1 MTDVTDELLRC
12 SSWTR
17 ANDVS
22 PIGSAG
28 SYRGFLLVE
37 IRMPWPSDIGETRL
51 VSSIREVIGSSGLRV
66 QAILDAK
73 TRRQRMVAYIN
84 PSPRGFSG
92 FERREAEYGD
102 DFVADVEA
110 LLGEPPDPRAATMP
124 GVSDGT
130 PPVKDLLVCIHGR
143 RDFCCGSLG
152 AALAVALTDR
162 PLPEGV
168 RLWRTSHTGGHRFA
182 PNLIVLPEGTLW
194 AYADQ
199 TLAERVLSR
208 SGPVEEVVDHYR
220 GCAGLPGP
228 QVQALEREVLRQVG
242 WDLLDMRRTGEV
254 AGDGIVRMTV
264 DTPDGGPT
272 RTWEAEVKP
281 GRTLPVPDCG
291 RPIEEATK
299 SETEWVVVDLHQV
312 AG

>member
-1 MTDVTDELLRC
+1 MADITAEPLRC

-17 ANDVS
+17 ANHVS

-28 SYRGFLLVE
+28 SYRGYLLVE
-37 IRMPWPSDIGETRL
+37 LRMPWPADIAETRL
-51 VSSIREVIGSSGLRV
+51 VSSIDEVVNGSGLRV

-73 TRRQRMVAYIN
+73 ARRKRIVAYLN
-84 PSPRGFSG
+84 PSTQGFSG

-102 DFVADVEA
+102 DFVADVKA
-110 LLGEPPDPRAATMP
+110 LLGEQPDTGGATTDAKAR
-124 GVSDGT
+124 DGQ
-130 PPVKDLLVCIHGR
+130 PPVKDLLVCIHGM

-152 AALAVALTDR
+152 AALAVSLTNG

-194 AYADQ
+194 AFADE
-199 TLAERVLSR
+199 TLAERVLNRAGS
-208 SGPVEEVVDHYR
+208 VEEVVDHYR

-228 QVQALEREVLRQVG
+228 QVQAVEREVLRQVG
-242 WDLLDMRRTGEV
+242 WDLFDQHR
-254 AGDGIVRMTV
+254 AGQVTEDGTVRLTV
-264 DTPDGGPT
+264 QAPGQPL
-272 RTWEAEVKP
+272 RTWEAEVRP

-291 RPIEEATK
+291 RPIEEARK
-299 SETEWVVVDLHQV
+299 SETEWIVEGLHQ
-312 AG
+312 A

>member
-1 MTDVTDELLRC
+1 M
-12 SSWTR
+12 
-17 ANDVS
+17 S

-37 IRMPWPSDIGETRL
+37 LRMPWPSDIAETRL
-51 VSSIREVIGSSGLRV
+51 VSSIREVISSSGLRV
-66 QAILDAK
+66 QAILDPKA
-73 TRRQRMVAYIN
+73 RRQRMVAYLN
-84 PSPRGFSG
+84 PASQGFSG

-110 LLGEPPDPRAATMP
+110 LLAGHPDPGGAAAAP
-124 GVSDGT
+124 NGSEE
-130 PPVKDLLVCIHGR
+130 PAPAKDLLVCIHGM

-152 AALAVALTDR
+152 SALAVALTNQ
-162 PLPEGV
+162 PLPDGV

-199 TLAERVLSR
+199 ALAERVLTR
-208 SGPVEEVVDHYR
+208 TGPLEEVVDHYR

-228 QVQALEREVLRQVG
+228 QVQAVEREVLRQAG
-242 WDLLDMRRTGEV
+242 WDLLDMRRSGEV
-254 AGDGIVRMTV
+254 TEDGTVRLTV
-264 DTPDGGPT
+264 EAPGEPAQ
-272 RTWEAEVKP
+272 TWAAEVRP

-291 RPIEEATK
+291 RPIEEAKK
-299 SETEWVVVDLHQV
+299 SETELVVEDLHLV